1 LEDEIGGWAFVIR
14 LLIDCVE
21 KDDRLGPYERV
32 RGVGGP
38 NLPGTSPPDAS
49 RVVSALQRRGVAIR
63 DRARWRLPVGDA
75 IQGVLDGRWTFF
87 IQGVYDTV
95 NIQVAT
101 SPSGLSYLRTEV
113 DQDTPDE
120 LLFLPRCQ

>member
-1 LEDEIGGWAFVIR
+1 VVIR

-38 NLPGTSPPDAS
+38 NLPGVTPPDAS
-49 RVVSALQRRGVAIR
+49 RIVSALQRRGVGIS
-63 DRARWRLPVGDA
+63 DRPRWRLSLDDA
-75 IQGVLDGRWTFF
+75 IQGVLDGKWSFF

-95 NIQVAT
+95 NVQVAT
-101 SPSGLSYLRTEV
+101 SPSGRLFLRTEA

-120 LLFLPRCQ
+120 LLFLPQCR